1 MQKVLAIVMLLG
13 ICACKKEQ
21 ESTPYRNF
29 YGKWIYVTAVE
40 KQYTVSQGDT
50 SYHRIDTLHYT
61 GSDHIDFTQNGVAL
75 AFSSITQRTDSLR
88 YEEITP
94 VFFRLDSI
102 LCEATHISDTV
113 LQFNSLDFSY
123 DETPLVKISQ
133 TFYSLRK

>member
-1 MQKVLAIVMLLG
+1 MQKVLVIMLLLAVF
-13 ICACKKEQ
+13 ACKKEQ

-29 YGKWIYVTAVE
+29 YGKWIYVTAVA

-50 SYHRIDTLHYT
+50 NYYRIDTLHY
-61 GSDHIDFTQNGVAL
+61 GGGDHIDFTQAGVAY
-75 AFSSITQRTDSLR
+75 AFSAATQRTDSLR

-94 VFFRLDSI
+94 VFFKLDSM
-102 LCEATHISDTV
+102 LCEATHISDTA
-113 LQFNSLDFSY
+113 LEFNSLDFSY